1 MPHQHNTRKKWGLSV
16 TPTEIRRA
24 LPGHLGVADGY
35 AVEGDEFA
43 IEALAQLL
51 DPLRHGLG
59 EGGRIQGLV
68 VAV

>member
-1 MPHQHNTRKKWGLSV
+1 M